1 MKNGKLSVAYRAEMF
16 RLLKSKSIWVF
27 FIIMTVIVLL
37 LLTVLSNSSFVTDS
51 YNTWSVPEDIDKEIA
66 ELDKMEAEYSKELEY
81 YPQDITI
88 NNQLYNIKVK
98 KAVYNYFKDN
108 GITEGTYQ
116 DFLISQTDL
125 NIEDVYDY
133 ASYAISIAVGFTVLF
148 YGSVAAGSI
157 AGEKKNG
164 TLKISLLRPVNRKD
178 IISAKF
184 LAYFTCAAVTL
195 IAEFFVATVFGL
207 IVADGFMTPV
217 IMVFNAT
224 GVSVVNP
231 FVALLIILLFGLI
244 FIAIMIMGAIFVGV
258 ICNGKVPAVLFFLF
272 LICGVFSGS
281 IISLISTLIF
291 NVDLAGFLP
300 INACDLTICF
310 MATKDGIGT
319 VIPYIFFAVIYAVT
333 FTVLSYILFNRQD
346 N

>member
-16 RLLKSKSIWVF
+16 RLFKGKSIWVF

-184 LAYFTCAAVTL
+184 LALSNSSA
-195 IAEFFVATVFGL
+195 
-207 IVADGFMTPV
+207 
-217 IMVFNAT
+217 
-224 GVSVVNP
+224 SVY
-231 FVALLIILLFGLI
+231 IT
-244 FIAIMIMGAIFVGV
+244 AI
-258 ICNGKVPAVLFFLF
+258 
-272 LICGVFSGS
+272 S
-281 IISLISTLIF
+281 
-291 NVDLAGFLP
+291 
-300 INACDLTICF
+300 
-310 MATKDGIGT
+310 
-319 VIPYIFFAVIYAVT
+319 
-333 FTVLSYILFNRQD
+333 
-346 N
+346 